1 MSTMSDWMSAVATGL
16 GLEEAAA
23 SDATMQLVLDV
34 TAEVAHGVT
43 RPAAPVTAF
52 LIGLAAGREADPLAA
67 AGRYAAEI
75 ATLARDWSAR
85 TAPDQA

>member
-1 MSTMSDWMSAVATGL
+1 MSTMSDWMSTVADEL
-16 GLEEAAA
+16 GLDAAAA

-52 LIGLAAGREADPLAA
+52 LIGLAAGRDPDPLAA
-67 AGRYAAEI
+67 ADRYAAKV
-75 ATLARDWSAR
+75 AALAKTWSSA
-85 TAPDQA
+85 APSDQG